1 MKKICRMFFS
11 RYAISAI
18 AILIQ
23 VAVMVYL
30 FITAAAEGFY
40 ISLASMLL
48 SIFAFLSLVNKETN
62 PEYKIPWSFII
73 LTLTPVGAILYFLF
87 YKRKLTKKET
97 KRLRSVF
104 GRMRRTSLSY
114 DGLSELIKTDP
125 GAAGKARLILNNDV
139 LAGVYDKTE
148 SVIFNTGEDYFASL
162 KKDLSEAK
170 KYIFLEY
177 FIISEGKLWTE
188 IHEILKE
195 KAKEGVEV
203 RLLYDDVGCMKTL
216 PSRYERT
223 LRCDGIKAYRFSR
236 VSPRVS
242 SIHNNRDHR
251 KICIID
257 GKYGYTG
264 GVNIADEY
272 ANYIVRCGYWKD
284 GGIRL
289 SGDSVLGLLKLFLSL
304 WDLTVGTDSDYKS
317 LSESV
322 IPAEKPDGGYYIP
335 FGSGPSPIYRR
346 SVGEDVFR
354 TLINQAEKYVYIT
367 TPYLIIDHDLT
378 EALVGAAMRGVD
390 VRIITPNI
398 PDKKYIKIMTKSA
411 YPELSSSGVKIYEY
425 IPGFIHEKTLIC
437 DDKYLVVGTINFD
450 YRSFVHHF
458 EDAVLIC
465 SSPIIPRQREEFKK
479 TLKICER
486 VDFALTRLTFTEW
499 IFKIGMRIFAPLL

>member
-23 VAVMVYL
+23 VLAVVYL
-30 FITAAAEGFY
+30 FVTAASAGFY
-40 ISLASMLL
+40 ISLASMLF
-48 SIFAFLSLVNKETN
+48 SIIAFLSLVNRETN

-73 LTLTPVGAILYFLF
+73 LALTPAGAVLYFLF
-87 YKRKLTKKET
+87 YKRKLTRKET
-97 KRLRSVF
+97 KRLKKVF
-104 GRMRRTSLSY
+104 GRMRRTSLS
-114 DGLSELIKTDP
+114 DDSFNELVKADP
-125 GAAGKARLILNNDV
+125 AAEGKARLILKGDV
-139 LAGVYDKTE
+139 LAGVYGKTE
-148 SVIFNTGEDYFASL
+148 SVIFNTGEDYFVSL
-162 KKDLSEAK
+162 KKDLKEAE

-177 FIISEGKLWTE
+177 FIINEGRLWSE
-188 IHEILKE
+188 IHEILKD
-195 KAKEGVEV
+195 KVKEGVEV

-223 LRCDGIKAYRFSR
+223 LRREGILAYRFSR
-236 VSPRVS
+236 VSARVS

-264 GVNIADEY
+264 GVNISDEY
-272 ANYIVRCGYWKD
+272 ANYTVRCGYWKD

-289 SGDSVLGLLKLFLSL
+289 SGDAVLGLLKLFLSL
-304 WDLTVGTDSDYKS
+304 WDLTAGTDSDYKS
-317 LSESV
+317 LAESV
-322 IPAEKPDGGYYIP
+322 TLSEKSDGGYYIP

-346 SVGEDVFR
+346 SVGEDAFR
-354 TLINQAEKYVYIT
+354 TLINQAQRYLYIT

-390 VRIITPNI
+390 VRIITPGI
-398 PDKKYIKIMTKSA
+398 PDKKNIKIMTKSS
-411 YPELSSSGVKIYEY
+411 YPALSSAGVKIYEY
-425 IPGFIHEKTLIC
+425 IPGFIHEKNLIC
-437 DDKYLVVGTINFD
+437 DDKYLVIGTINFD

-465 SSPIIPRQREEFKK
+465 SSPVITEQREAFKK
-479 TLKICER
+479 TLRVSER

>member
-23 VAVMVYL
+23 VLAVVYL
-30 FITAAAEGFY
+30 FVTAASAGFY
-40 ISLASMLL
+40 ISLASMLF
-48 SIFAFLSLVNKETN
+48 SIIAFLSLVNRETN

-73 LTLTPVGAILYFLF
+73 LALTPAGAVLYFLF
-87 YKRKLTKKET
+87 YKRKLTRKET
-97 KRLRSVF
+97 KRLKKVF
-104 GRMRRTSLSY
+104 GRMRRTSLS
-114 DGLSELIKTDP
+114 DDSFNELVKADP
-125 GAAGKARLILNNDV
+125 AAEGKARLILKGDV
-139 LAGVYDKTE
+139 LAGVYGKTE
-148 SVIFNTGEDYFASL
+148 SVIFNTGEDYFVSL
-162 KKDLSEAK
+162 KKDLKEAE

-177 FIISEGKLWTE
+177 FIINEGRLWSE
-188 IHEILKE
+188 IHEILKD
-195 KAKEGVEV
+195 KVKEGVEV

-223 LRCDGIKAYRFSR
+223 LRREGILAYRFSR
-236 VSPRVS
+236 VSARVS

-264 GVNIADEY
+264 GVNISDEY
-272 ANYIVRCGYWKD
+272 ANYTVRCGYWKD

-289 SGDSVLGLLKLFLSL
+289 SGDAVLGLLKLFLSL
-304 WDLTVGTDSDYKS
+304 WDLTAGTDSDYKS
-317 LSESV
+317 LAESV
-322 IPAEKPDGGYYIP
+322 TLSEKSDGGYYIP

-346 SVGEDVFR
+346 SVGEDAFR
-354 TLINQAEKYVYIT
+354 TLINQAQRYLYIT

-390 VRIITPNI
+390 VRIITPGI
-398 PDKKYIKIMTKSA
+398 PDKKNIKIMTKSS
-411 YPELSSSGVKIYEY
+411 YPALSSAGVKIYEY
-425 IPGFIHEKTLIC
+425 IPGFIHEKNLIC
-437 DDKYLVVGTINFD
+437 DDKYLVIGTINFD

-465 SSPIIPRQREEFKK
+465 SSPVITEQREAFKK
-479 TLKICER
+479 TLRVSER
-486 VDFALTRLTFTEW
+486 VDFALTRLTFAEW